1 MIKFVSLDLETSGFQ
16 EGAEVLELGVTY
28 QHGAVFTCWSR
39 MFGNERPIPPAA
51 RAVHHIWPE
60 DLVGLQTFAVH
71 GAHAMSELVPEDA
84 EFVVAHSA
92 EYEQRYL
99 GQLVRGLPWVC
110 TYKAALRVWP
120 EAPTHSNAGLM
131 YWLMDQGLWVDNFSR
146 EMSVPTHR
154 AAPDSYITACLC
166 RVLLQHATLEQ
177 LIQWTREP
185 RYITRVPFGD
195 SKGKLFSEVDEGL
208 LHWILRRDF
217 DADVMAAANREL
229 DRRIAERER
238 LEHERQAPL
247 FLGIDQ
253 AGSQDLTGYDR
264 IDIWPEKP

>member
-1 MIKFVSLDLETSGFQ
+1 MVKFVALDLETSGFQ
-16 EGAEVLELGVTY
+16 EDAEVLELGATY
-28 QHGAVFTCWSR
+28 QRGDAFGCWTR
-39 MFGNERPIPPAA
+39 MFRNERPIPPAA

-60 DLVGLQTFAVH
+60 DVAAWPTFLED
-71 GAHAMSELVPEDA
+71 GDHAMRDLVPEDA

-92 EYEQRYL
+92 EYEQRFL
-99 GQLVRGLPWVC
+99 GDKVRGLPWVC
-110 TYKAALRVWP
+110 TYKCALRVWP
-120 EAPTHSNAGLM
+120 DAPTHSNAGLM
-131 YWLMDQGLWVDNFSR
+131 YWLMDQGLWVANFKR
-146 EMSVPTHR
+146 DMSVPTHR
-154 AAPDSYITACLC
+154 ATPDSYITACLA

-195 SKGKLFSEVDEGL
+195 SKGKLFSEVDDGL

-238 LEHERQAPL
+238 IERERQAPL
-247 FLGIDQ
+247 FVGIDQ
-253 AGSQDLTGYDR
+253 AGSQDLTGYHRTDA
-264 IDIWPEKP
+264 WPEKP